1 MDQGFILLEHQQGG
15 RVSRL
20 PAWAGPPLV
29 GRDSSGAAKR
39 IMDGR
44 CFRPSCRSG
53 QIRLF
58 RVILRKFI
66 ASRPRRTP
74 GPLRNRGV
82 RLSVGPVAECRGDVP
97 GSPVLVST
105 PLRPEGLGTGQMAL
119 RLDRPGRMN
128 HSVAGSPL

>member
-44 CFRPSCRSG
+44 FFRPSCRAG

-58 RVILRKFI
+58 RVILRKVI

-74 GPLRNRGV
+74 GPPQPGCSALGQPGIAAARLRRQ
-82 RLSVGPVAECRGDVP
+82 GD
-97 GSPVLVST
+97 
-105 PLRPEGLGTGQMAL
+105 LRE
-119 RLDRPGRMN
+119 
-128 HSVAGSPL
+128 